1 MKITKEY
8 ILEELQNILDDK
20 SWNDDMFND
29 IERLMNKIE
38 NDFK

>member
-29 IERLMNKIE
+29 IERLINKIE
-38 NDFK
+38 KDFK

>member
-38 NDFK
+38 KDFK

>member
-1 MKITKEY
+1 MKITKEF

-38 NDFK
+38 KDFK

>member
-8 ILEELQNILDDK
+8 ILEELQKILDDE

-29 IERLMNKIE
+29 IERLINKIE
-38 NDFK
+38 KDFK

>member
-8 ILEELQNILDDK
+8 ILEELQNILEDK

-29 IERLMNKIE
+29 IERLINKIE
-38 NDFK
+38 KDFK